1 MKNLKGKFQLK
12 IKIPTENKEEE
23 EKNLSQIN
31 NNNNKSSIS
40 QITDNIFTSG
50 YLVAKDITFLLNN
63 NFTHVIN
70 CSRGSS
76 MESPNDELIKSQ
88 NYEKS
93 PSIKYLPIFLRDDPG
108 ADIINCFFQ
117 AIDFI
122 ESDNKKSNKKIL
134 FHCIEGISRAPAI
147 IAGYLMW
154 KQNLKTEKAIEL
166 IKSKRNCVDI
176 NLGFTIQ
183 LHKWQNYLF
192 SPAEKIQIF
201 KLNPNIR
208 LLEEKE
214 IESGNFNNE
223 EYLIRYNYKLFYINN
238 IQNCEKEN
246 LINEISNMNLNENKV
261 FEDKDHKIEFIKNLL
276 KYDKLLRNEQSSIFY
291 YKNISNDNSI
301 MEDIKKGSF
310 LKEIRLGNLFVKA

>member
-12 IKIPTENKEEE
+12 ITIPKNDQLEE

-31 NNNNKSSIS
+31 NNNNRTSLS
-40 QITDNIFTSG
+40 QITENIFTSG

-76 MESPNDELIKSQ
+76 MESPNEELLKSQ

-122 ESDNKKSNKKIL
+122 ESDYKKRNKKIL
-134 FHCIEGISRAPAI
+134 IHCIEGISRAPAI

-154 KQNLKTEKAIEL
+154 KQNLKTENAIEL
-166 IKSKRNCVDI
+166 VKSKRNCVDI

-183 LHKWQNYLF
+183 LHKWENYLF

-214 IESGNFNNE
+214 IENENFNND
-223 EYLIRYNYKLFYINN
+223 EYLIRYNYKLFYVNN
-238 IQNCEKEN
+238 KEN
-246 LINEISNMNLNENKV
+246 IENEKIINEISNINLHEDIAFENK
-261 FEDKDHKIEFIKNLL
+261 KIEFIRNVI
-276 KYDKLLRNEQSSIFY
+276 KYDKLLKDEQVSIFY
-291 YKNISNDNSI
+291 FKNISNSNLI
-301 MEDIKKGSF
+301 IENIKNDIY
-310 LKEIRLGNLFVKA
+310 LKEIKFWKIKS

>member
-31 NNNNKSSIS
+31 NNNNRSSIS

-50 YLVAKDITFLLNN
+50 YQVVKDITFLLNN
-63 NFTHVIN
+63 SFTHVIN

-76 MESPNDELIKSQ
+76 MESPNDELVKSQ

-93 PSIKYLPIFLRDDPG
+93 PSIKYLPIYLRDDPG
-108 ADIINCFFQ
+108 VDIINCFLQ

-122 ESDNKKSNKKIL
+122 EFDNKKNNKKIL

-147 IAGYLMW
+147 IAGYLIW

-166 IKSKRNCVDI
+166 IKSKRKCVDI
-176 NLGFTIQ
+176 NLGFTLQ
-183 LHKWQNYLF
+183 LHKWENYLF
-192 SPAEKIQIF
+192 SPPEKIQIF

-214 IESGNFNNE
+214 IENENFINE
-223 EYLIRYNYKLFYINN
+223 EYLIRYNHKLFYINN
-238 IQNCEKEN
+238 IHNCDKEN
-246 LINEISNMNLNENKV
+246 SFDEISNINLNENII
-261 FEDKDHKIEFIKNLL
+261 FEDKDHKIEFIKNIL
-276 KYDKLLRNEQSSIFY
+276 KYDKQLKNEPISIFY
-291 YKNISNDNSI
+291 YKNLSNCNTTI
-301 MEDIKKGSF
+301 EDIKKGIF
-310 LKEIRLGNLFVKA
+310 LKEIILGNFIC

>member
-1 MKNLKGKFQLK
+1 MKNLKGKFQFK
-12 IKIPTENKEEE
+12 IKIPKNDKKEE

-31 NNNNKSSIS
+31 NNNNRTSIS
-40 QITDNIFTSG
+40 QITDNIFTGG
-50 YLVAKDITFLLNN
+50 YLVAKDFTFLLNN

-108 ADIINCFFQ
+108 ADIINCFFK

-122 ESDNKKSNKKIL
+122 EFDIQKYNKKIL
-134 FHCIEGISRAPAI
+134 IHCIEGISRAPAI

-154 KQNLKTEKAIEL
+154 KEQLKTQEAINL

-176 NLGFTIQ
+176 NVGFIIQ
-183 LHKWQNYLF
+183 LHKWENYLF
-192 SPAEKIQIF
+192 SPPEKIQIF

-214 IESGNFNNE
+214 IENENYDNE

-238 IQNCEKEN
+238 KHNTEKGN
-246 LINEISNMNLNENKV
+246 LIDEISSLNLNEDTIFK
-261 FEDKDHKIEFIKNLL
+261 DKDNNKIEFIKNVL
-276 KYDKLLRNEQSSIFY
+276 KYDKLLKNDHISLFY

-301 MEDIKKGSF
+301 IEDIKKGIF
-310 LKEIRLGNLFVKA
+310 LKEIKF

>member
-12 IKIPTENKEEE
+12 ITIPKNDQLEE
-23 EKNLSQIN
+23 EKNLSKIN
-31 NNNNKSSIS
+31 NNNNRTSLS
-40 QITDNIFTSG
+40 QITENIFTSG

-76 MESPNDELIKSQ
+76 MESPNEELLKSQ

-122 ESDNKKSNKKIL
+122 ESDYKKRNKKIL
-134 FHCIEGISRAPAI
+134 IHCIEGISRAPAI

-154 KQNLKTEKAIEL
+154 KQNLKTENAIEL
-166 IKSKRNCVDI
+166 VKSKRNCVDI

-183 LHKWQNYLF
+183 LHKWENYLF

-214 IESGNFNNE
+214 IENENFNND
-223 EYLIRYNYKLFYINN
+223 EYLIRYNYKLFYVNN
-238 IQNCEKEN
+238 KEN
-246 LINEISNMNLNENKV
+246 IENEKIINEISNINLHEDIAFENK
-261 FEDKDHKIEFIKNLL
+261 KIEFIRNVI
-276 KYDKLLRNEQSSIFY
+276 KYDKLLKDEQVSIFY
-291 YKNISNDNSI
+291 FKNISNSNLI
-301 MEDIKKGSF
+301 IENIKNDTH
-310 LKEIRLGNLFVKA
+310 LKEIKFWKVKS